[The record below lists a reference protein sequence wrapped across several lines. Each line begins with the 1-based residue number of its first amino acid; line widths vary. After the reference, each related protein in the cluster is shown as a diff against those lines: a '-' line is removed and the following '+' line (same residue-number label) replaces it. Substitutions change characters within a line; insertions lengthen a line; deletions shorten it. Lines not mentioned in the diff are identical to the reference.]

1 MPVRY
6 NPGMKTRLATRPT
19 RPTPFKVAV
28 VVAGLEYWPLAQAV
42 NAELPPE
49 QRMSE
54 RTISLLATG
63 KKLPTLKQAEAFA
76 RILRRPVYA
85 LFPKLP

>member
-1 MPVRY
+1 
-6 NPGMKTRLATRPT
+6 
-19 RPTPFKVAV
+19 VAV
-28 VVAGLEYWPLAQAV
+28 VVTGLGYWPLAQAV